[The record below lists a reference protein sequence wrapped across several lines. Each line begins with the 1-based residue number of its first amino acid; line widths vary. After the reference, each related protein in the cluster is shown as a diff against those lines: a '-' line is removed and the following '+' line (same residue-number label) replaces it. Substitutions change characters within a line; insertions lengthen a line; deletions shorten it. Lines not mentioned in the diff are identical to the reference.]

1 MSNEDPQ
8 AQPEIPPV
16 PPAPP
21 APPAPPVPPVP
32 QYGEYAAAQP
42 TTPVPPAVPTPAPQY
57 GYALPEYGA
66 AGAAPVRKRRTWDL
80 VLTIILLVVG
90 LFGMGI
96 GLLYAAIFTDP
107 ELVSESFSAQ
117 GYDWNGS
124 AGSFSLVITVSH
136 LLLYFAAVGISIPLL
151 IKGRIVVFWIPLVAG
166 VIAAVIFWVA
176 LFAVILSDPNFVNS
190 VNSVS

>member
-8 AQPEIPPV
+8 AQPPIPPV
-16 PPAPP
+16 PP

-32 QYGEYAAAQP
+32 QYGEYAAQP
-42 TTPVPPAVPTPAPQY
+42 TTPPPVPPVPPAAQY
-57 GYALPEYGA
+57 GYA
-66 AGAAPVRKRRTWDL
+66 AAPESGYPVEKTRRPRRTWDL

-96 GLLYAAIFTDP
+96 GLLYAAAFSDP
-107 ELVSESFSAQ
+107 ELVRQAFATQ

-124 AGSFSLVITVSH
+124 VDSFTLIVVVSH
-136 LLLYFAAVGISIPLL
+136 LVLYAAAVGISIPLL

-166 VIAAVIFWVA
+166 VIAAIIFWGGLVA
-176 LFAVILSDPNFVNS
+176 VLLSDPNFVNS
-190 VNSVS
+190 VGSVN